1 MIELG
6 CHNCGCNNDLPD
18 AEALE
23 YNIVFCVFCSEPML
37 DDVNSGLLKIIANL
51 QERIE
56 ALEKS

>member
-1 MIELG
+1 MADIT
-6 CHNCGCNNDLPD
+6 CRYCDCNNELPD

-23 YNIVFCVFCSEPML
+23 CNIVFCVFCGEPML
-37 DDVNSGLLKIIANL
+37 DDVNSGLLKIIAAL